1 MNESTCKFF
10 KDHKVALC
18 WSLKHTRVYLL
29 QIAFEIMRL
38 PILIFIAFIAHFN
51 IKRYDQMRITLA
63 YSLYTKA

>member
-1 MNESTCKFF
+1 MK
-10 KDHKVALC
+10 ALVNFSKTTKWHFC

-29 QIAFEIMRL
+29 QIALEIMRL